1 MARFSDFETVE
12 DYVAAARTYEDYDV
26 GETYG
31 TGGRTVTDADIRLF
45 NGATDGSHP
54 NHVDREYAAGHPL
67 IDDVV
72 AQGVLTLGILDGF
85 VVDEVSSDA
94 AFALNY
100 GYDRV
105 RFLEPV
111 YVGDTVTASIEI
123 ADKERTDETWGVL
136 DLDVAVENQHG
147 DVVLAAHNKIL
158 VVTEG
163 VTAADLE

>member
-1 MARFSDFETVE
+1 VIRYSDFDSVE
-12 DYVAAARTYEDYDV
+12 EYVAAARTFADYDV

-31 TGGRTVTDADIRLF
+31 TSGRTVTDADIRLF

-67 IDDVV
+67 VDDVV

-85 VVDEVSSDA
+85 VVDEISAEA
-94 AFALNY
+94 AFPLNY

-111 YVGDTVTASIEI
+111 YVGDTVTATIEI
-123 ADKERTDETWGVL
+123 ADTERTDETWGVL
-136 DLDVAVENQHG
+136 DLDVTVHNQDG
-147 DVVLAAHNKIL
+147 DVVLAARNKIL
-158 VVTEG
+158 VVTEDA
-163 VTAADLE
+163 TAADLG